1 MKKTFTYFRTLAT
14 LLFAGAM
21 TFSCA
26 LNEEPFN
33 EPDQPV
39 MDGPKVYTL
48 TITAGNA
55 ATKALNVDGN
65 TGKLLATWGAKDSIK
80 VVSGTDTIGTLYA
93 QSISSNGKTASF
105 SGSLSKEVVKNDDV
119 LVLWYNKKGYS
130 AFGSQDGTLAS
141 AAEHDCAKATVTVES
156 IDDYTGHVTLKEG
169 TAIFKTQ
176 TAVLKLNLTT
186 DGTSPL
192 NATKLTLAGSFTVL
206 SFTVPHE
213 IYSFSIPDATYV
225 ANGNGVLYFALPDK
239 DDLADKVYDSTI
251 TIPGFGNVAL
261 KNYLT
266 LDNIKDQLAN
276 TTITV
281 TATCGGVNCTGSV
294 SGYPF
299 TKNNYYTATL
309 TLTPPY
315 YAAMNSDIGKVIA
328 TDGNIYANK
337 DAAEAAGTT
346 AEAMIAYV
354 GRVEE
359 VCEHGLAISL
369 TDVYE
374 FQATLAQAQGD
385 YIFPTWNSS
394 SHAVTGATWHLP
406 TIEEWQYMLWGK
418 VITESTSIASFQTLL
433 EAVGE
438 ELADVNPDGV
448 NFWTNTPGTSNTD
461 YQTVIYHRGD
471 FASVQETNAG
481 NYCHVRACLA
491 F

>member
-65 TGKLLATWGAKDSIK
+65 TGKLSATWGANDQIQ
-80 VVSGTDTIGTLYA
+80 VVKGSTSLGYLDVQNITDG
-93 QSISSNGKTASF
+93 GKTASF
-105 SGSLSKEVVKNDDV
+105 SGSLSEAVAPNDE
-119 LVLWYNKKGYS
+119 LVLWYNNKGYT
-130 AFGSQDGTLAS
+130 AFGNQDGALDGTLNS
-141 AAEHDCAKATVTVES
+141 AAEYDCAKAAVTVVNVDNGLVT
-156 IDDYTGHVTLKEG
+156 IKDKNTGANKADFE
-169 TAIFKTQ
+169 TQ

-192 NATKLTLAGSFTVL
+192 NATKLTLAGSFTV
-206 SFTVPHE
+206 SYFTVPHE
-213 IYSFSIPDATYV
+213 IYSFTIPDATYV

-251 TIPGFGNVAL
+251 TIPGLGNVAL
-261 KNYLT
+261 NNYLT
-266 LDNIKDQLAN
+266 LDNIKEQLAN

-337 DAAEAAGTT
+337 AAAEDAGTS

-354 GRVEE
+354 GKVEG
-359 VCEHGLAISL
+359 VCKHGLAIEL
-369 TDVYE
+369 N
-374 FQATLAQAQGD
+374 D
-385 YIFPTWNSS
+385 YSTSEYVAFDFSSANSYANGKSTIAGSTWR
-394 SHAVTGATWHLP
+394 LP
-406 TIEEWQYMLWGK
+406 TDKDWQYMFWGTYYDTPSVTDISAFNSK
-418 VITESTSIASFQTLL
+418 LRTAGGKDLVKNSY
-433 EAVGE
+433 
-438 ELADVNPDGV
+438 
-448 NFWTNTPGTSNTD
+448 WTNTSVNDETAKGILHDGTYVSFNSLTKTD
-461 YQTVIYHRGD
+461 FWY
-471 FASVQETNAG
+471 
-481 NYCHVRACLA
+481 VRACLA